1 VIHTSSSEL
10 KYALGKKDKKVNQ
23 HEKTTSLKYAGL
35 GGGGVVIGFILYVI
49 KNIEQDV

>member
-1 VIHTSSSEL
+1 M
-10 KYALGKKDKKVNQ
+10 KKS
-23 HEKTTSLKYAGL
+23 TSLKYARL